1 RWHGLDVDWEPAER
15 TRLQYALL
23 DARLAVL
30 APFVRSFAP
39 EIDGLANGRG
49 SATFDSASQSFE
61 GGVAIRD
68 ARLYLNAIGEEVSD
82 ITAVARFEKDGQFR
96 ISNLV
101 GKVGS
106 GEVRATGHGKMQG
119 LRFERAD
126 ATIVI
131 PSKQG

>member
-1 RWHGLDVDWEPAER
+1 
-15 TRLQYALL
+15 
-23 DARLAVL
+23 
-30 APFVRSFAP
+30 
-39 EIDGLANGRG
+39 
-49 SATFDSASQSFE
+49 
-61 GGVAIRD
+61 
-68 ARLYLNAIGEEVSD
+68 
-82 ITAVARFEKDGQFR
+82 DGQFR

-131 PSKQG
+131 PSKQGIPLSAEGATFAEATGEIRLAAQMSGDRRALLVTAEVPRAKIELPARRTQSLQGLDPDPTIVVGVREEDGTLTPRARRGRGGRAA